1 MKWNDEAEA
10 AIKKVPFFVR
20 KKVRARVENEAAEA
34 GREIVSLD
42 DVKATQRRFM
52 KNMANELK
60 GYQVDTCFSQGA
72 GCPNQVIVGGNLPER
87 LAKLFEEAD
96 ILGFLKGEV
105 KGGLKMHHEF
115 RVSLADCPN
124 GCSQPQIKDIGIV
137 AAMRP
142 AISEDPCTRCN
153 ACVEVCRESAVLL
166 DGDADGPAIDF
177 TRCLLCA
184 QCVAACPS
192 GTLAAGETGYTVM
205 LGGKLGRHP
214 RLARQLPGVFTEDE
228 VVGIVSDSIGFFKQN
243 SKNGKRFAAILTD
256 SDLENMAKR
265 YGR

>member
-10 AIKKVPFFVR
+10 AIRKVPFFVR
-20 KKVRARVENEAAEA
+20 KKVRTRVENEAAEA
-34 GREIVSLD
+34 GCKIVTLG

-52 KNMANELK
+52 KNMASELK
-60 GYQVDTCFSQGA
+60 GYQVDACFSQGA
-72 GCPNQVIVGGNLPER
+72 GCRNQVIRGGNLPER
-87 LAKLFEEAD
+87 LKKLLAEAD

-115 RVSLADCPN
+115 RVTLADCPN

-142 AISEDPCTRCN
+142 AITEAPCTLCN

-166 DGDADGPAIDF
+166 EDDADGPAIDF
-177 TRCLLCA
+177 ERCLLCA

-192 GTLAAGETGYTVM
+192 ATLSAGETGYTVM

-214 RLARQLPGVFTEDE
+214 RLARPLPGVFTEDE
-228 VVGIVSDSIGFFKQN
+228 VIGIVSDCIDFFKKN

-256 SDLENMAKR
+256 ADLEDLVKR